1 MALDVI
7 VRLLVVAAVAGG
19 VLAVPG
25 RADPGAGLAIGFYN
39 ETCPRAEEL
48 VLEEMRAIV
57 HEDRTLGP
65 ALLRLLFHDCFV
77 RVRVLLNSSSC
88 AHGLVAAVVE
98 IGRLLLKLD
107 A

>member
-25 RADPGAGLAIGFYN
+25 RADPGAGLAIGFYK
-39 ETCPRAEEL
+39 ETCPSAEEL

-77 RVRVLLNSSSC
+77 RVRVASPQFSC
-88 AHGLVAAVVE
+88 AYGLVAAVVE
-98 IGRLLLKLD
+98 MGDFCLN
-107 A
+107 